1 MRISVITV
9 CFNAASVIEGCL
21 ASVAEQTFAD
31 VEHIV
36 IDGGSSDETVATVKR
51 YPHVAVLVSEPDQ
64 GIYDAMNKGL
74 RHVTGNYVLFLNADD
89 HFASAT
95 ALADAV
101 RAIGRDPGADVYYGS
116 LEIRN
121 THGEVSVFQPPL
133 PDDAAEFMVC
143 GCLPH
148 QSTLAAPTAF
158 AKTGPFDLRY
168 KRHADYDWFLKVLAD
183 PAIAVRRIDT
193 LLGSFLH
200 GGASSQLAL
209 GQPEVHAIQDSATL
223 YASPAWDRRR
233 IAILQD
239 ALLSARIDTE
249 RLSANLREV
258 DALRD
263 LLYGADRG
271 RPFLSSLRLLSK
283 ALRLFVSGVLG
294 LPRRVARKLFRAA
307 CWVLSIVLP
316 ASTVERLRGVYRGW
330 RGR

>member
-1 MRISVITV
+1 MRISIITV
-9 CFNAASVIEGCL
+9 CFNAASVIEDCL

-31 VEHIV
+31 IEHIV

-51 YPHVAVLVSEPDQ
+51 YPHVSVLVSEPDQ

-74 RHVTGNYVLFLNADD
+74 RLATGAYVLFLNADD
-89 HFASAT
+89 RFAAAT
-95 ALADAV
+95 ALADAA
-101 RAIGRDPGADVYYGS
+101 RAIAQDPGADVYYGS
-116 LEIRN
+116 LEVRN
-121 THGEVSVFQPPL
+121 SHGVVSVFQPPL
-133 PDDAAEFMVC
+133 PADAAEFMIC

-183 PAIAVRRIDT
+183 PAIKVRRIDT

-209 GQPEVHAIQDSATL
+209 GQPEVHSIQDAATL

-239 ALLSARIDTE
+239 ALLNARIDTE
-249 RLSANLREV
+249 RLPADLREV
-258 DALRD
+258 QGLREVVFG
-263 LLYGADRG
+263 LG
-271 RPFLSSLRLLSK
+271 RHSPFFASFRLFSIALRLL
-283 ALRLFVSGVLG
+283 VSGVLG
-294 LPRRVARKLFRAA
+294 LPRRVVRKLFRKA
-307 CWVLSIVLP
+307 C
-316 ASTVERLRGVYRGW
+316 
-330 RGR
+330 